1 MLLHKTNSKQFKVF
15 MFLKPT
21 CLLTA
26 EARSLSQTEVQLG
39 VGMEEGEGHQ
49 PCIDDVLDL
58 DKRGPEERGEGVG
71 CRGIWRKW

>member
-1 MLLHKTNSKQFKVF
+1 

-58 DKRGPEERGEGVG
+58 DKMGPEEEGG
-71 CRGIWRKW
+71 GGGRQGNMEEME